1 MTEIIELRPNISL
14 MNSSFEK
21 YQFSTDTVSI
31 ISEIKLKNRKLLIYI
46 L

>member
-1 MTEIIELRPNISL
+1 MTEIIELRPNRNL

-21 YQFSTDTVSI
+21 YQFSTDSVSI
-31 ISEIKLKNRKLLIYI
+31 ISEIKLKNRMLIYI